1 MNPSKEKLMRPEEQ
15 ITLISSLI
23 GKKINNAVT
32 KDAAELKCKYKRINY
47 LSSYEAYHFVVES
60 NLSFV
65 TYLRTV

>member
-1 MNPSKEKLMRPEEQ
+1 MRPEEQ

-23 GKKINNAVT
+23 GKKNNAVT

-60 NLSFV
+60 NPVL
-65 TYLRTV
+65 